1 MSRLV
6 DGSITCFSRY
16 QPVRWS
22 SLACPRLP
30 TPMCTFPP
38 TFLYVLFVYDSSA
51 NECLRNFCGDTL
63 PAHWLREF
71 GTVATGAS
79 EFAELQTDSAER
91 WADVSVKDRRVLYS
105 GRWRPVGKIPPVAGR
120 SPSPSPHVDARR
132 CGGRTRTRRKLAVAR
147 HRDRHSS

>member
-30 TPMCTFPP
+30 TPMCTSPP
-38 TFLYVLFVYDSSA
+38 TFLYVLFVHDSSA
-51 NECLRNFCGDTL
+51 NECLRNVCGDTL

-91 WADVSVKDRRVLYS
+91 WTDVSVKDRRVHALQ
-105 GRWRPVGKIPPVAGR
+105 RTLTRPVGKISAVAGR

-132 CGGRTRTRRKLAVAR
+132 RKLAVAR
-147 HRDRHSS
+147 HRDLHSS

>member
-79 EFAELQTDSAER
+79 EFRTSDGFSRAVNRCECER
-91 WADVSVKDRRVLYS
+91 SPGACFTADADATCRKDFCGRRPFAVPVAA
-105 GRWRPVGKIPPVAGR
+105 RWRATSQARRRTSPR
-120 SPSPSPHVDARR
+120 SP
-132 CGGRTRTRRKLAVAR
+132 
-147 HRDRHSS
+147 